1 MNKLL
6 SLSICCVVL
15 ALKTSVVLA
24 DPLCWLRS
32 TSPLDDAVEGPM
44 QLDRDWKVYKLVKPF
59 RVSPH
64 VYSVE
69 LLLSQTE
76 YDLFD
81 IGESGKNAKAWIGLV
96 PRNKKN
102 QTNYYFDV
110 KARNSKLGW
119 ITLLPTSAGVS
130 IFNGKSFTA
139 IGYGNNPEKLQGF
152 YPAGSV
158 IEEIHL
164 RASSDVTVEHIRWIA
179 KGYWQWPCRKWSEV
193 AASEFIQPE
202 MKTVP

>member
-32 TSPLDDAVEGPM
+32 TSPLDDAVEGPI

-96 PRNKKN
+96 PRNKKIK
-102 QTNYYFDV
+102 QI
-110 KARNSKLGW
+110 
-119 ITLLPTSAGVS
+119 ITLMLKRV
-130 IFNGKSFTA
+130 TA
-139 IGYGNNPEKLQGF
+139 NLVGSLCCPPRQAFPFLTGSHLQLLATETIQKN
-152 YPAGSV
+152 YKA
-158 IEEIHL
+158 
-164 RASSDVTVEHIRWIA
+164 
-179 KGYWQWPCRKWSEV
+179 
-193 AASEFIQPE
+193 FIQPAA
-202 MKTVP
+202 